1 MDIGWQYELTIRQ
14 NPEFSIGLSTITKDI
29 SSYMSQSNNINSNLN
44 LSATLEALQDK
55 VYSNEPDSGS
65 LSDTLGSIFHLL
77 VDTF

>member
-14 NPEFSIGLSTITKDI
+14 NSEFSIGLSTITKDI

-65 LSDTLGSIFHLL
+65 LSDTLGNIFHLL
-77 VDTF
+77 VYMF